1 MDYKYEVIRRSD
13 ICEKDL
19 TQMHALRARVF
30 KGRLGWDVDVSN
42 DKEIDSYDRTDAWYM
57 LMRNERDEVCGCW
70 RILTT
75 MLPYM
80 LADTFQQLLPNE
92 TAQRDP
98 SVWELSRFAMDG
110 TDGEGYGFSDAARG
124 AMRALITWGI
134 GQEIREFVT
143 VTTTA
148 IERLL
153 KHLGVKSER
162 LGDPK
167 KIGVA
172 KAVALRLPLSEETLN
187 SLLGND
193 RFLA

>member
-13 ICEKDL
+13 ISERDL
-19 TQMHALRARVF
+19 AQMHALRARIF

-42 DKEIDSYDRTDAWYM
+42 DKEIDTYDRMDAWYM
-57 LMRNERDEVCGCW
+57 LMRNERGDVSGCW

-80 LADTFQQLLPNE
+80 LADTFQQLLQNQS
-92 TAQRDP
+92 AQHDP
-98 SVWELSRFAMDG
+98 RVWELSRFAMDH

-124 AMRALITWGI
+124 AMRALIAWGI
-134 GQEIREFVT
+134 GHGIREFVT

-153 KHLGVKSER
+153 KHLGVKTER

-172 KAVALRLPLSEETLN
+172 KAVALRVPVTEETLDT
-187 SLLGND
+187 LLGKA
-193 RFLA
+193 RVLA